1 MAALKV
7 LVVVMG
13 VLIVAGVAVLI
24 YALAT
29 RLDVAGANRPAF
41 DGRLVL
47 PPEAK
52 IVDMT
57 AAGDR
62 LVLRIALPDRSER
75 LLVVDL
81 VRGRQIGALE
91 LVRP

>member
-24 YALAT
+24 YGLAT
-29 RLDVAGANRPAF
+29 RLDSPRAAF

-57 AAGDR
+57 ASGDR
-62 LVLRIALPDRSER
+62 LVLRVALPDRSER
-75 LLVVDL
+75 LIVVDL
-81 VRGRQIGALE
+81 VRGRQLGALE

>member
-13 VLIVAGVAVLI
+13 VLIVIGVAVLI
-24 YALAT
+24 YGLAT
-29 RLDVAGANRPAF
+29 RLDGPRTAF
-41 DGRLVL
+41 EGRLVL

-57 AAGDR
+57 ASGDR
-62 LVLRIALPDRSER
+62 LVLRVALPDRSER
-75 LLVVDL
+75 LIVVDL
-81 VRGRQIGALE
+81 VRGRQLGALE

>member
-13 VLIVAGVAVLI
+13 VLIVIGVAVLI
-24 YALAT
+24 YGLAT
-29 RLDVAGANRPAF
+29 RLDVPRAAF

-62 LVLRIALPDRSER
+62 LVLRVALPDRSER
-75 LLVVDL
+75 LIVVDL
-81 VRGRQIGALE
+81 VRGRQLGALE